1 MNRARTAGRRVLLK
15 SQFALESA
23 REAATSFV
31 RKQRPT
37 LPLEQVQ
44 RRLELLLA
52 AMYGKPIPISAAK
65 KQKRRWWFELS
76 RFLDSDP
83 RVRESSASTDGAGIE
98 LPESLTA
105 RDGEDQAIA
114 RYRLLAIEQAE
125 RMKRGSALYAPHKD
139 MIEGDLYM
147 VREGA
152 IIDAAIT
159 QSHPGLV
166 PILENERK
174 AILDRR
180 PSLDAFS
187 PPERE
192 VELLLRDALT
202 IRERALPASPTEPA
216 DTLAWARETAAKI
229 RGERGIYR
237 GVPYASIWGFL
248 RPSPD
253 NVAAYNG
260 APARESN
267 PPSGGATRRSAP
279 TGWHRA
285 NSHDALE
292 GIAHDQN
299 APSTGTML
307 TPDAPPTNAKEDS
320 RGKETDELSTDSAA
334 DGPKGWAG
342 NSGASGASTEILD
355 EDAFEG
361 LPPAALYDEWD
372 ASAGRYVARSISVRV
387 YEPKDGDEQWSLD
400 ILQRHPAL
408 VRQVRHQFERLRAR
422 RMVLNRQRAGDDLD
436 VAACVDAIVDRRIG
450 HTPDDRLYLDARPA
464 RRGTA
469 ISLLVDTS
477 GSTET
482 RVTTEW
488 RIIDLERIALL
499 LAGEAL
505 DALGEAYSIH
515 AFSGKSSRNVAITT
529 VKEFSERS
537 GPTMRKRI
545 AGLEPGGF
553 TRLGAA
559 LRFATRGLA
568 HQSAGHRLLLILSD
582 GRPNDVDEYQSEY
595 GVEDARQAIMEARAS
610 GVYPFC
616 ITVDHDASE
625 YLPRI
630 FGTTNHTILQRPEQ
644 LPRSLL
650 GAVRALIG
658 QR

>member
-1 MNRARTAGRRVLLK
+1 MNRAHTAGRRALLK
-15 SQFALESA
+15 GQYALESA
-23 REAATSFV
+23 REAAASFV

-52 AMYGKPIPISAAK
+52 AMYGAPIPISPAK
-65 KQKRRWWFELS
+65 QPKRRWWFELS

-83 RVRESSASTDGAGIE
+83 RVRESTASTDGAGIE
-98 LPESLTA
+98 LPESLSS
-105 RDGEDQAIA
+105 RDGEDEAIA

-125 RMKRGSALYAPHKD
+125 RMQRGSALHAPHKD

-152 IIDAAIT
+152 IIDAAIAH
-159 QSHPGLV
+159 SHPGLI
-166 PILENERK
+166 PLLEKERR

-180 PSLDAFS
+180 PSLEAFS
-187 PPERE
+187 PAERE

-202 IRERALPASPTEPA
+202 VRERALPSAPTAPS
-216 DTLAWARETAAKI
+216 DTLAWARETATRI

-237 GVPYASIWGFL
+237 GIPYASIWGFL

-253 NVAAYNG
+253 NVAGYNG

-279 TGWHRA
+279 TGWHKS
-285 NSHDALE
+285 NSHDAQE

-307 TPDAPPTNAKEDS
+307 SPDAPPTNAKEDS
-320 RGKETDELSTDSAA
+320 RGRETDEQSSDSAS

-342 NSGASGASTEILD
+342 NSGATAASTEILD

-361 LPPAALYDEWD
+361 LPPAALYDEWN

-387 YEPKDGDEQWSLD
+387 YEPKEGDERWSLD
-400 ILQRHPAL
+400 VLQRHPAL

-422 RMVLNRQRAGDDLD
+422 RMVLSRQRAGDDLD
-436 VAACVDAIVDRRIG
+436 IAACVDAIVDRRIG

-477 GSTET
+477 GSTEA

-515 AFSGKSSRNVAITT
+515 AFSGKSSRNVALTT
-529 VKEFSERS
+529 VKEFNERS

-630 FGTTNHTILQRPEQ
+630 FGTTGHTILQRPEQ